1 MRKFLVI
8 SLFVFSL
15 AVSLEA
21 AAGAFVAGTHV
32 RADETVP
39 VTSIAVNVQ
48 FARKGG
54 NRVGRPRLRLRKFRR
69 NPRAS
74 RVPRANIRSGSRVLG
89 SRSGRPVRSSFSP
102 PARDIGAGAAVQMAR
117 TRAAG
122 EVLGVRRNGSVYDVK
137 LLDRGRVRIVTID
150 AYSGSVLSIR

>member
-32 RADETVP
+32 RADKTTP
-39 VTSIAVNVQ
+39 VASIAVNVQ

-54 NRVGRPRLRLRKFRR
+54 NRVGRPRIQLRKFRR
-69 NPRAS
+69 NTRAY
-74 RVPRANIRSGSRVLG
+74 RVPRAGIRSGSHILR
-89 SRSGRPVRSSFSP
+89 SRSGLPVRSSFAPS
-102 PARDIGAGAAVQMAR
+102 ARDIGAGAAVQTAR

-137 LLDRGRVRIVTID
+137 LLDSGRVRIVTID
-150 AYSGSVLSIR
+150 AYSGSVLRIR